1 MLPEQNLAKAREILS
16 AAIQALGGDAYLNV
30 RDISRTGRLS
40 QFSSS
45 GEMSGFVEVFDY
57 SKLPDK
63 RRREYSKRRNIID
76 VFNGEQGWSLDRAG
90 VEDAP
95 PTTVDSFQEALRRN
109 VDHLLRF
116 RLNKEKGLVLRFGG
130 SDLLEMKQVDWVEV
144 MDSERRKM
152 RIAFDRSSHLP
163 LRVVNFSRDPDSRD
177 RIEEIEYLSNYHSI
191 QGIQAAFHVERE
203 RAGRRVFEIVYSEV
217 QFNTGLDDSFFT
229 RQSLEARWAKIG
241 KKK

>member
-1 MLPEQNLAKAREILS
+1 
-16 AAIQALGGDAYLNV
+16 
-30 RDISRTGRLS
+30 
-40 QFSSS
+40 
-45 GEMSGFVEVFDY
+45 
-57 SKLPDK
+57 
-63 RRREYSKRRNIID
+63 
-76 VFNGEQGWSLDRAG
+76 
-90 VEDAP
+90 
-95 PTTVDSFQEALRRN
+95 
-109 VDHLLRF
+109 
-116 RLNKEKGLVLRFGG
+116 
-130 SDLLEMKQVDWVEV
+130 MKQVDWVEV

-191 QGIQAAFHVERE
+191 QGIQAPFHVERE